1 MDQEG
6 EGLEW
11 ENRREQLQPAVRLP
25 LQSSPSL
32 KPKKPRWDRTGRAT
46 EEKVPEEGATKG
58 TLNTGGTKPKESQ
71 EQCKS
76 MIPAPKRL
84 RGENGEF
91 QVSRCY
97 IAGPFLRK

>member
-6 EGLEW
+6 EGLGW
-11 ENRREQLQPAVRLP
+11 ENWREQFQPAVKLP
-25 LQSSPSL
+25 LQSSSNL
-32 KPKKPRWDRTGRAT
+32 KPKKPRWNRTGKAT

-58 TLNTGGTKPKESQ
+58 TLNTGGTKPKGSQ
-71 EQCKS
+71 EQDKP

-91 QVSRCY
+91 QVSQCY
-97 IAGPFLRK
+97 IVLPFLRK